1 MNKFIL
7 DFDKLKENNI
17 LVEEFV
23 ILLGLQTK
31 TYILYTDNHVEDL
44 QEKGYVKIIDKDDEY
59 NIILREKGKQ
69 LVKSFIYQEPVKS
82 DIVEKTWSY
91 LESIKDPF
99 DKFIKE
105 YRDIWKGLKIGSQ
118 GNSKS
123 CSEKMLRWIKENPKY
138 SQDDILKAAKSYIN
152 TVDDLR
158 FLQRADYFIYKRDK
172 FGESSR
178 LSDFIE
184 EDSVKEGGWSSQL
197 K

>member
-7 DFDKLKENNI
+7 DFDKLNEIGLNINKYIVLLKIYNNLDTSI
-17 LVEEFV
+17 EEED
-23 ILLGLQTK
+23 
-31 TYILYTDNHVEDL
+31 YIIDL
-44 QEKGYVKIIDKDDEY
+44 QSDGYIKYIKDIDTTL
-59 NIILREKGKQ
+59 ILREKGKQ
-69 LVKSFIYQEPVKS
+69 LIKSFIYQEPIKS

-123 CSEKMLRWIKENPKY
+123 CSEKMLRWMKENPKY

-152 TVDDLR
+152 SVDDLR

-184 EDSVKEGGWSSQL
+184 EDTVKEGGWSSQL